1 MIESTEPERTPSTD
15 LDPEQILVL
24 VLGCERTEQWAIN
37 IRALLS
43 HLDGGAIGLVTHVAH
58 PSGDRLVH
66 LVTLDYTKTTG
77 HMALDVSELLGFDA
91 HLTNFAG
98 ERL

>member
-1 MIESTEPERTPSTD
+1 MTVAPEPEHTPAAD

-24 VLGCERTEQWAIN
+24 VLGCDRTDQWSVN
-37 IRALLS
+37 IRALIS

-66 LVTLDYTKTTG
+66 RVTLDYTLTTG
-77 HMALDVSELLGFDA
+77 HIALDVAELLGFDS
-91 HLTNFAG
+91 HLTDFAG
-98 ERL
+98 NRI